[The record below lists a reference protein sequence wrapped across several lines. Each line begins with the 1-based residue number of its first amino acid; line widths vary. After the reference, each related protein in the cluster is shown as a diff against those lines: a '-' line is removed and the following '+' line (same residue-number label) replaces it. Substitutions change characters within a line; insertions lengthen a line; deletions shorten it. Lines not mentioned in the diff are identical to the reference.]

1 MGKAFNIAD
10 FAKTM
15 QVSNSDTREQ
25 IEYIDMD
32 LISADE
38 RNFYELSDIDDLAAN
53 IQLLGLQQPI
63 RVRAVQGGASYT
75 IVSGH
80 RRMAALQKLV
90 EDGEERFRSV
100 PCIVETDEASPAM
113 QELRLIFANSATRKL
128 SSADLGKQAE
138 RIEALLYQLQE
149 EGYEFPGRMRDHVAA
164 ACQVSRTKLAT
175 IAAIKNNL
183 PQPFLGQWERG
194 ELTESAAYE
203 LSKIRSKG
211 AFLCI
216 EEAIGEKYIITG
228 NVAKK
233 LADHAD
239 ALLENHA
246 KHRCP
251 NGTTC
256 QNTIG
261 FFKGACKQKYE
272 YNVCDGTKCCV
283 DCWHKDSCSGICSVV
298 RQQKKED
305 ATERKLEREREE
317 ERQRKKKEKLLRD
330 LQASAKRLVKAIDA
344 VGLADDAKIEGF
356 NYYGYFTVG
365 LIRDVAGGHFASTW
379 HNNSLDATQMSKPL
393 TVAQTINCS
402 MDYLYGLTDDLH
414 PQQNSEICCNI
425 AAAEGQLAICG
436 WMPGGTY
443 PRDPGD
449 VVAVFD
455 ADDGVTL
462 RKICYYADGKF
473 YFKKGGAVIDA
484 KCVKWLQLPQDE

>member
-32 LISADE
+32 LVSADE

-63 RVRAVQGGASYT
+63 RVRAGQGGAYT

-138 RIEALLYQLQE
+138 RIETLLYQLQE

-261 FFKGACKQKYE
+261 FFKGAAKQRYE
-272 YNVCDGTKCCV
+272 YDVCDGTKCCV
-283 DCWHKDSCSGICSVV
+283 DCWRKGSCPGICSVV

-305 ATERKLEREREE
+305 AAERELEKAREE
-317 ERQRKKKEKLLRD
+317 ERQSQKTEQLLRD
-330 LQASAKRLVKAIDA
+330 LQASAKRLVKAMDA
-344 VGLADDAKIEGF
+344 IGMDDETRIEGF
-356 NYYGYFTVG
+356 DYYGYKTAG
-365 LIRDVAGGHFASTW
+365 LIRKVAAGNIDGTW
-379 HNNSLDATQMSKPL
+379 YSNTFDATNMLKPL
-393 TVAQTINCS
+393 KVAQTINCS
-402 MDYLYGLTDDLH
+402 MDYLYGLTDELH
-414 PQQNSEICCNI
+414 PYQNAEICCSN
-425 AAAEGQLAICG
+425 AAPEGQLMIYG

-443 PRDPGD
+443 PREPGD

-473 YFKKGGAVIDA
+473 YFKKSGAVIDA